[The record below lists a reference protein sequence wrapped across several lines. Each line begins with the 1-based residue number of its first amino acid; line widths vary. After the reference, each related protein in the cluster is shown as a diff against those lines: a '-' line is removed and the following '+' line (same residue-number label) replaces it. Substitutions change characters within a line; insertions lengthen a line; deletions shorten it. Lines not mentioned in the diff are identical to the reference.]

1 MRIKTLFSSWP
12 HSPSYKFTPSLTV
25 SELIMGVISTSFAFF
40 KISLNRSK
48 RIISFQT
55 LHVVLF
61 TSFNHSIYSPIQGV
75 QKLILKTSPS
85 PAWVAGV
92 ATTV

>member
-1 MRIKTLFSSWP
+1 MRIKTLFSSRP
-12 HSPSYKFTPSLTV
+12 LSSSYKSTPSQTV

-61 TSFNHSIYSPIQGV
+61 TSFNHSV
-75 QKLILKTSPS
+75 QSNPRSTKTYFKTSPS
-85 PAWVAGV
+85 PSWVVGA